1 MASTRIHIDEARLG
15 RVQKQDRFATGV
27 LTAIVAIVMLIVISM
42 VAYILFEGI
51 STLFQPGFLTQPARA
66 NGTQGGVLY
75 QLFDSFYL
83 LLITLAI
90 SVPISLGGAV
100 FLVEY
105 APNGPIRD
113 IASTAIETLS
123 SLPSIVV
130 GMFGFLVFSVQ
141 LGWKYSIISGAVALT
156 MFNIPIL
163 VRVSGKAVSDEVV
176 LSTKDV
182 NVYYG
187 DHHALHNTSLDFHK
201 GEITALIGPSGCG
214 KSTFLRSLNLMNREI
229 RGCRV
234 EGEINYRGRNVNTR
248 TENTYELRCSIGM
261 VFQQPNP
268 FRKSI
273 RDNITFAPKRHG
285 ITDRD
290 ELDRMV
296 EESLRG
302 AALWDEVKDKLDK
315 SAYALSGG
323 QQQRLCIARTLA
335 LNPDV
340 ILFDEP
346 CSALDPISTLAIEDL
361 MSSIVAERAIV
372 IVTHNMEQASRVSNR
387 TAFFYMG
394 DMVEYDET
402 DEFFQRPKD
411 KRLNDYLTGMF
422 S

>member
-1 MASTRIHIDEARLG
+1 MSEMNTTPATEAASSET
-15 RVQKQDRFATGV
+15 QDF
-27 LTAIVAIVMLIVISM
+27 
-42 VAYILFEGI
+42 
-51 STLFQPGFLTQPARA
+51 
-66 NGTQGGVLY
+66 
-75 QLFDSFYL
+75 
-83 LLITLAI
+83 
-90 SVPISLGGAV
+90 
-100 FLVEY
+100 
-105 APNGPIRD
+105 
-113 IASTAIETLS
+113 LS
-123 SLPSIVV
+123 SV
-130 GMFGFLVFSVQ
+130 GQSE
-141 LGWKYSIISGAVALT
+141 KH
-156 MFNIPIL
+156 

-234 EGEINYRGRNVNTR
+234 EGEINYRGRNVNTK
-248 TENTYELRCSIGM
+248 TENTYELRRSIGM

-285 ITDRD
+285 VTDRD

-346 CSALDPISTLAIEDL
+346 CSALDPILDAGDRGPHVVDRGRPRHRHRDAQHGAG
-361 MSSIVAERAIV
+361 VA
-372 IVTHNMEQASRVSNR
+372 RVQPHGVFLHGR
-387 TAFFYMG
+387 YGRVRRDRRDFPTAQG
-394 DMVEYDET
+394 
-402 DEFFQRPKD
+402 
-411 KRLNDYLTGMF
+411 
-422 S
+422 

>member
-1 MASTRIHIDEARLG
+1 MMNENNTTTVGSDSQAFSEAVCEARPARISG
-15 RVQKQDRFATGV
+15 
-27 LTAIVAIVMLIVISM
+27 VAI
-42 VAYILFEGI
+42 
-51 STLFQPGFLTQPARA
+51 
-66 NGTQGGVLY
+66 
-75 QLFDSFYL
+75 
-83 LLITLAI
+83 
-90 SVPISLGGAV
+90 
-100 FLVEY
+100 
-105 APNGPIRD
+105 
-113 IASTAIETLS
+113 
-123 SLPSIVV
+123 
-130 GMFGFLVFSVQ
+130 
-141 LGWKYSIISGAVALT
+141 
-156 MFNIPIL
+156 
-163 VRVSGKAVSDEVV
+163 SDEVV
-176 LSTKDV
+176 LETRDV

-187 DHHALHNTSLDFHK
+187 DHHALHDTSLAFHK

-234 EGEINYRGRNVNTR
+234 EGQIVYRDHDINTR
-248 TENTYELRCSIGM
+248 RENLYELRKSIGL

-273 RDNITFAPKRHG
+273 RENITFAPKRHG
-285 ITDRD
+285 LTDRAA
-290 ELDRMV
+290 LDRLV

-302 AALWDEVKDKLDK
+302 AALWDEVKDKLDE

-361 MSSIVAERAIV
+361 MNQIAQERAIV
-372 IVTHNMEQASRVSNR
+372 IVTHNMEQAARVSNR

-394 DMVEYDET
+394 DMVEYGET
-402 DEFFQRPKD
+402 DQIFQRPND
-411 KRLNDYLTGMF
+411 ARLNDYLTGMF

>member
-1 MASTRIHIDEARLG
+1 MSEINATPATEAASSET
-15 RVQKQDRFATGV
+15 QDF
-27 LTAIVAIVMLIVISM
+27 
-42 VAYILFEGI
+42 
-51 STLFQPGFLTQPARA
+51 
-66 NGTQGGVLY
+66 
-75 QLFDSFYL
+75 
-83 LLITLAI
+83 
-90 SVPISLGGAV
+90 
-100 FLVEY
+100 
-105 APNGPIRD
+105 
-113 IASTAIETLS
+113 LS
-123 SLPSIVV
+123 SV
-130 GMFGFLVFSVQ
+130 GESE
-141 LGWKYSIISGAVALT
+141 KR
-156 MFNIPIL
+156 

-187 DHHALHNTSLDFHK
+187 DHHALRNTSLDFHK

-234 EGEINYRGRNVNTR
+234 EGEINYRGRNVNTK
-248 TENTYELRCSIGM
+248 TENTYELRRSIGM

-323 QQQRLCIARTLA
+323 QQQRLCIARVLA
-335 LNPDV
+335 VQPDV
-340 ILFDEP
+340 LLMDEP
-346 CSALDPISTLAIEDL
+346 CSAIDPTSVSKVEDL
-361 MSSIVAERAIV
+361 MAELAPEMTII
-372 IVTHNMEQASRVSNR
+372 IVTHSMQQAARISDY
-387 TAFFYMG
+387 TAFFLQEVAG
-394 DMVEYDET
+394 EPATLIEYGQT
-402 DEFFQRPKD
+402 DAIFTSPVDSRTE
-411 KRLNDYLTGMF
+411 DYITGRF
-422 S
+422 G

>member
-1 MASTRIHIDEARLG
+1 MTNETD
-15 RVQKQDRFATGV
+15 Q
-27 LTAIVAIVMLIVISM
+27 
-42 VAYILFEGI
+42 
-51 STLFQPGFLTQPARA
+51 FLQSV
-66 NGTQGGVLY
+66 GSSEQG
-75 QLFDSFYL
+75 
-83 LLITLAI
+83 
-90 SVPISLGGAV
+90 
-100 FLVEY
+100 
-105 APNGPIRD
+105 
-113 IASTAIETLS
+113 
-123 SLPSIVV
+123 
-130 GMFGFLVFSVQ
+130 
-141 LGWKYSIISGAVALT
+141 K
-156 MFNIPIL
+156 
-163 VRVSGKAVSDEVV
+163 RVSGVAISDEVI
-176 LSTKDV
+176 LETRDV

-187 DHHALHNTSLDFHK
+187 DHHALNDTSLKFHK

-234 EGEINYRGRNVNTR
+234 EGEILYQGRNINTK
-248 TENTYELRCSIGM
+248 TENLYELRKSIGM

-268 FRKSI
+268 FHKSI
-273 RDNITFAPKRHG
+273 RENITFAPKRHG
-285 ITDRD
+285 IKDKD
-290 ELDRMV
+290 ILDQMV

-315 SAYALSGG
+315 SAFALSGG

-335 LNPDV
+335 MKPDV

-361 MSSIVAERAIV
+361 MGQIVADRAIV

-394 DMVEYDET
+394 DMVEYGET
-402 DEFFQRPKD
+402 DQIFQRPND

>member
-1 MASTRIHIDEARLG
+1 MSEVDDMTATAALDTPDLDDTDEFEALDQSEADAFMSSVGASES
-15 RVQKQDRFATGV
+15 KQR
-27 LTAIVAIVMLIVISM
+27 
-42 VAYILFEGI
+42 
-51 STLFQPGFLTQPARA
+51 
-66 NGTQGGVLY
+66 
-75 QLFDSFYL
+75 
-83 LLITLAI
+83 
-90 SVPISLGGAV
+90 
-100 FLVEY
+100 
-105 APNGPIRD
+105 
-113 IASTAIETLS
+113 
-123 SLPSIVV
+123 
-130 GMFGFLVFSVQ
+130 
-141 LGWKYSIISGAVALT
+141 ISGV
-156 MFNIPIL
+156 
-163 VRVSGKAVSDEVV
+163 AVSDEVM
-176 LSTKDV
+176 LETHDV

-187 DHHALHNTSLDFHK
+187 DNHALHDTSLAFHK

-234 EGEINYRGRNVNTR
+234 EGEILYQGRNINTR
-248 TENTYELRCSIGM
+248 TENLYELRRSIGM

-268 FRKSI
+268 FHKSI
-273 RDNITFAPKRHG
+273 RENITFALRRHG
-285 ITDRD
+285 VTDKAV
-290 ELDRMV
+290 LDQAV

-315 SAYALSGG
+315 SAFALSGG

-335 LNPDV
+335 LKPDV

-361 MSSIVAERAIV
+361 MVNIVKERAIV

-402 DEFFQRPKD
+402 NEIFQRPKD
-411 KRLNDYLTGMF
+411 RRLNDYLTGMF